1 MLMLSSTGSLDDAQR
16 CTELGIS
23 SYVKK
28 PIIQKELLFA
38 IESTLLGKPSGSV
51 HYANLDQSVKC
62 NINRRLKIL
71 LVEDN
76 LINQKLALALLRKWG
91 HMADVAENGVI
102 AIERFMREKYDVI
115 LMDMHMPEMGGI
127 EATLRIRQ
135 IENGNSHIPIIAM
148 TANAM
153 QGDRERC
160 LVVGMDHYLSKP
172 IRSEVLRELLESY
185 LAPDIQRPAQL
196 DVELTSN
203 SRLRMTDRRVTDDL
217 ESNFD
222 YDTALAKA
230 DLDVLLIIS
239 PLFLEGCGSQMQE
252 ISDAIKQKNSEL
264 LHRSA
269 HTMKGLVGNFQAT
282 PIMSLAKA
290 LELKAK
296 NGDFDRVDYI
306 FEDMNKQVKL
316 MNAALNRFIVAN
328 MP

>member
-1 MLMLSSTGSLDDAQR
+1 
-16 CTELGIS
+16 
-23 SYVKK
+23 
-28 PIIQKELLFA
+28 
-38 IESTLLGKPSGSV
+38 
-51 HYANLDQSVKC
+51 
-62 NINRRLKIL
+62 
-71 LVEDN
+71 
-76 LINQKLALALLRKWG
+76 
-91 HMADVAENGVI
+91 
-102 AIERFMREKYDVI
+102 
-115 LMDMHMPEMGGI
+115 
-127 EATLRIRQ
+127 
-135 IENGNSHIPIIAM
+135 
-148 TANAM
+148 
-153 QGDRERC
+153 
-160 LVVGMDHYLSKP
+160 MDHYLSKP